1 MANKVNS
8 IVCKVC
14 RDSGKSED
22 VYTSHRVKDKMGKVC
37 CPTLLS
43 QECRYCCELGH
54 TVKFCQRLADFKKR
68 EVRFQRA
75 RQEEEMREIR
85 NMEEAQK
92 LRETSATVKP
102 KPLLAG
108 SRFGALCSDSD
119 SDSEQEKKPV
129 KRIVVQKKKT
139 PETVQEEFPALS
151 SPNITVRPHQANWAK
166 VVSNPVPAPTQLKK
180 LTVSLP
186 VPQKDAWSDDEEEKP
201 VQVAEAYPFPARSEK
216 DRLLFAGLRKGTLSW
231 ADMDSSSDDEE

>member
-68 EVRFQRA
+68 EERFQRA

-85 NMEEAQK
+85 NMEEAKKQ
-92 LRETSATVKP
+92 RDTVTVKAN
-102 KPLLAG
+102 PLLAG
-108 SRFGALCSDSD
+108 SRFVALCSDSE
-119 SDSEQEKKPV
+119 SDSEQEKEKQQV
-129 KRIVVQKKKT
+129 KRVVLQKKK

-166 VVSNPVPAPTQLKK
+166 IVSNPTQIPSTGHVKTLSISLPAPQN
-180 LTVSLP
+180 
-186 VPQKDAWSDDEEEKP
+186 DAWSDDDEP
-201 VQVAEAYPFPARSEK
+201 VQVAAAYPFPARSEK

-231 ADMDSSSDDEE
+231 ADIDSSDDEE